1 MSVVLSVLRLWVLAL
16 GVILRGG
23 TVVAVVERGGVLL
36 FCNFFFFWLTIKV
49 NFDCKKLFIAKEVV
63 RL

>member
-1 MSVVLSVLRLWVLAL
+1 M
-16 GVILRGG
+16 
-23 TVVAVVERGGVLL
+23 VAVVERGGVFVVLY
-36 FCNFFFFWLTIKV
+36 FFFFWLTIKV